1 MSRFAI
7 KERQTL
13 GIILAGQ
20 HTNPNPFSAQ
30 RRKAKEG
37 CTKIFKIFT
46 ELPTD
51 ENLEELKAIFTEHQK
66 DGFIDKRV

>member
-13 GIILAGQ
+13 GKWASAILPKKQ
-20 HTNPNPFSAQ
+20 HPFSAQ

-37 CTKIFKIFT
+37 CTKIFKVNTQFY
-46 ELPTD
+46 D
-51 ENLEELKAIFTEHQK
+51 
-66 DGFIDKRV
+66 FIHLLSHRLDFYGITNG

>member
-13 GIILAGQ
+13 GKWASAIPRK
-20 HTNPNPFSAQ
+20 NSFSAQ

-37 CTKIFKIFT
+37 CTKIFKVKTQFY
-46 ELPTD
+46 D
-51 ENLEELKAIFTEHQK
+51 F
-66 DGFIDKRV
+66 